1 MAEKC
6 RLVMEGCRKEAIVT
20 SDIND
25 GDVNSNRDLASVT
38 ATKSESDIPQDT
50 NY

>member
-6 RLVMEGCRKEAIVT
+6 RLVMEGCRKEATII

-25 GDVNSNRDLASVT
+25 GDVNSNSDLASVT
-38 ATKSESDIPQDT
+38 AESDIPQDT